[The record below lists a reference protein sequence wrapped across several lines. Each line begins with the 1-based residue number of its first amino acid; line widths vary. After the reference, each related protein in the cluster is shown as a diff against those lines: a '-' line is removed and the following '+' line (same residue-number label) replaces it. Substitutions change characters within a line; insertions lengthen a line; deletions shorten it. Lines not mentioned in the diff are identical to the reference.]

1 MPTVRL
7 VNPSRKRRR
16 HSSRKARRRRGMPAG
31 LKAYWAKKRSRNA
44 SRKSGGGHMAK
55 HKRHHRRRAIAHR
68 RRRTVRYR
76 NRNPLMLFGAPKRRR
91 HVRHHRRANR
101 HHRRKNPDTIQS
113 LTSGSMISMVGGGAI
128 GFFGARMLPQNIPF
142 LNNYNSGIPGY
153 LLNAGSG
160 LAISWLL
167 KRFWNRQAGMG
178 ALVGTGV
185 AVIARVITDNMGGAT
200 PSTTAG
206 TSAAVAGLG
215 SDLDFDLGY
224 YINEF
229 PFPQGAS
236 AGPYGQ
242 FVGTFRGGSPMV
254 PTNASAVN
262 AGAAAA
268 AHALPAG
275 TPASPAGGGNW
286 SSNW

>member
-1 MPTVRL
+1 MMLFGAPRR
-7 VNPSRKRRR
+7 SRRR
-16 HSSRKARRRRGMPAG
+16 HHRRV
-31 LKAYWAKKRSRNA
+31 N
-44 SRKSGGGHMAK
+44 
-55 HKRHHRRRAIAHR
+55 RHHRRRS
-68 RRRTVRYR
+68 
-76 NRNPLMLFGAPKRRR
+76 NP
-91 HVRHHRRANR
+91 
-101 HHRRKNPDTIQS
+101 S
-113 LTSGSMISMVGGGAI
+113 LKELASGSMVSMVAGGAI
-128 GFFGARMLPQNIPF
+128 GFFGARMLPQNLPF
-142 LNNYNSGIPGY
+142 LSSYNSGITGY

-160 LAISWLL
+160 LAISALL
-167 KRFWNRQAGMG
+167 GKFWNRQAGVG
-178 ALVGTGV
+178 ALVGAGV

-206 TSAAVAGLG
+206 ASAAVAGLG
-215 SDLDFDLGY
+215 ADLDFDLGY